1 MFFLL
6 RAAFWMGLVFLLLPA
21 DRSEKPPVG
30 GEGST
35 TTSEAIA
42 AARSTLEG
50 LEGFCDRHAVAC
62 DGGRATLEDFGARAV
77 EGFVRAR
84 ARSELGLAGAAPV
97 QATPK
102 APVVPPATTDV
113 ARAPR
118 GATVPMPQPRPIS

>member
-6 RAAFWMGLVFLLLPA
+6 RAAFWLGLVLLLLPA
-21 DRSEKPPVG
+21 DRSETPRN
-30 GEGST
+30 GSERSI

-62 DGGRATLEDFGARAV
+62 DGGRATLEDFGTRAV
-77 EGFVRAR
+77 DGFVRAR
-84 ARSELGLAGAAPV
+84 VRAEPALAVPSAPVEAAPTDPT
-97 QATPK
+97 AK
-102 APVVPPATTDV
+102 TTV

-118 GATVPMPQPRPIS
+118 PVTVPMPQPRPLS